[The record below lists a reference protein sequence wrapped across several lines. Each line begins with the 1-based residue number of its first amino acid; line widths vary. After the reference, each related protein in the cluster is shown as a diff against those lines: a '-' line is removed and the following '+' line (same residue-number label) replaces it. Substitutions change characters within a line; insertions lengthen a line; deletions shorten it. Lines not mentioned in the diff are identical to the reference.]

1 MWIWLGQHW
10 DFARRIGIPA
20 IALQA
25 SAATFAALSQ
35 AWIAFSVLVVTIAIT
50 IAVYLASGFSYE
62 RQKSPASNKSRHKPE
77 GPRPAPD
84 IPASRSTVIGI
95 VISLAFIFANV
106 TAALTNLGGSSML
119 PVFGSAIVVGVIAL
133 LGCSWLVARLYRR

>member
-25 SAATFAALSQ
+25 FAATFAALSH
-35 AWIAFSVLVVTIAIT
+35 AWIAFSILVVTTSIT
-50 IAVYLASGFSYE
+50 IAVYLASGFSHE
-62 RQKSPASNKSRHKPE
+62 RQKNPDSNESRPKPE
-77 GPRPAPD
+77 DPRLAPSSA
-84 IPASRSTVIGI
+84 ASRSTVIGI
-95 VISLAFIFANV
+95 VISLALILVNV
-106 TAALTNLGGSSML
+106 IAALTNLGGSSML